1 MGCVLKGLSCLHGG
15 LHWRRG
21 KAKELA
27 KLLLTMA
34 VLVPLVA
41 RCCVLISV
49 EPIAE
54 LSGAVGAL
62 EVIPS

>member
-1 MGCVLKGLSCLHGG
+1 
-15 LHWRRG
+15 
-21 KAKELA
+21 
-27 KLLLTMA
+27 MA

-62 EVIPS
+62 QVIHADTTYTI